1 MKRFPH
7 RGDKDDELGRR
18 AVAPLNISAPLLF
31 QQMSSPRRPDPT
43 WMPRLDFIRWN
54 WSTSFLWRGRMSCGT
69 NFSCTAK
76 PYSRMCACR
85 QEGGGGDAGQSGN
98 TDVFKCH
105 ADAVGMEVLRVGKL
119 STLGQKTFCCFFL
132 KITSCALISELMI
145 ILCSLPVFL
154 PYFSSKVALKCSL

>member
-18 AVAPLNISAPLLF
+18 AAAPLDILAPLLF
-31 QQMSSPRRPDPT
+31 QQMSSPRRPESPLPLPLIPSHSSPPTHPLPLPPLPT

-69 NFSCTAK
+69 NFSCTAR
-76 PYSRMCACR
+76 PYSRMCACG

-98 TDVFKCH
+98 IDAFKSH
-105 ADAVGMEVLRVGKL
+105 AGAVGVKVIRVRKL
-119 STLGQKTFCCFFL
+119 PTRF
-132 KITSCALISELMI
+132 
-145 ILCSLPVFL
+145 
-154 PYFSSKVALKCSL
+154 